1 MMSLI
6 NEDKTRLIYQVKS
19 CLVRF
24 WCGVSMLVASV
35 FVSPGFL
42 SGSGSGS
49 AEAGGETEDTGPGV
63 GISL

>member
-42 SGSGSGS
+42 SGSGS